1 MWGRLEPPPSLPV
14 CPRPR
19 REAHIVDTHDDS
31 RGGAAPADL
40 LHGDGVGQVIEAGS
54 AELLGHVH
62 GHKPQLAHLL
72 HLAPGKDVTAR
83 AAPGGAG
90 WGWGHRAQPLQPQ
103 PPCPQA
109 GACRNS
115 GRVTLTPTPEP
126 PRPDLYDSPVVSG
139 SPAPVLCP
147 HSSLCLQPRPVST
160 QKAQG
165 FGGLRGEGA
174 GQHSATQT
182 FFSP

>member
-72 HLAPGKDVTAR
+72 HQERMSQQGQLLGE
-83 AAPGGAG
+83 GGG
-90 WGWGHRAQPLQPQ
+90 D
-103 PPCPQA
+103 
-109 GACRNS
+109 GATGPNLS
-115 GRVTLTPTPEP
+115 NPNP
-126 PRPDLYDSPVVSG
+126 
-139 SPAPVLCP
+139 PAPRLVP
-147 HSSLCLQPRPVST
+147 AET
-160 QKAQG
+160 QVV
-165 FGGLRGEGA
+165 
-174 GQHSATQT
+174 
-182 FFSP
+182 